1 MLDYSFVFANCH
13 VQIIDVDLKGDDS
26 VQIRDGNSVYS
37 PSLLVLTS
45 VRDGRVTHVQG
56 TRHEMYIAM
65 RTRGQ
70 VTGRG
75 FHFKYWQGNY
85 ELS

>member
-1 MLDYSFVFANCH
+1 MLHYSFGFAFWLI
-13 VQIIDVDLKGDDS
+13 QIIDVDLKGDDT

-45 VRDGRVTHVQG
+45 ERDERVTHVQG

-65 RTRGQ
+65 RTRGLE
-70 VTGRG
+70 TGRG